1 MHIRYKASGMEMVIR
16 LCSIGLGGFAGAI
29 LRYLV
34 SGWVQNRS
42 GSIIFPYGTAA
53 VNLIGCFI
61 IGLLTFLVE
70 TRSSFSVETRAF
82 VLIGLLG
89 SFTTFSTFGSETL
102 MLLRN
107 GRIDM
112 AALYA
117 GGQVVIG
124 VMMVWLGRLL
134 AAGIWR

>member
-1 MHIRYKASGMEMVIR
+1 METVIR
-16 LCSIGLGGFAGAI
+16 LCSIGAGGFIGAV

-34 SGWVQNRS
+34 SGWVQDRS

-70 TRSSFSVETRAF
+70 TRSFFSVETRAF
-82 VLIGLLG
+82 ILIGLLG
-89 SFTTFSTFGSETL
+89 SFTTFSTFGNETL
-102 MLLRN
+102 VLIRS
-107 GRIDM
+107 GRMDL

-124 VMMVWLGRLL
+124 VFMVWFGRLL

>member
-1 MHIRYKASGMEMVIR
+1 MEMVIR

-102 MLLRN
+102 VLLRN

-124 VMMVWLGRLL
+124 VLMVWLGRLL

>member
-1 MHIRYKASGMEMVIR
+1 MDTVIR
-16 LCSIGLGGFAGAI
+16 LCCIGLGGFAGAV

-34 SGWVQNRS
+34 SGWVQDRS
-42 GSIIFPYGTAA
+42 GSIAIPFGTAA
-53 VNLIGCFI
+53 VNLSGCFI
-61 IGLLTFLVE
+61 IGILTFLVE
-70 TRSSFSVETRAF
+70 SRSYFSVETRAF

-102 MLLRN
+102 MLIRS
-107 GRIDM
+107 GRMDI
-112 AALYA
+112 AALYS
-117 GGQVVIG
+117 GGQVVVG

>member
-1 MHIRYKASGMEMVIR
+1 MDTVIR
-16 LCSIGLGGFAGAI
+16 LCSIGLGGFVGAV

-34 SGWVQNRS
+34 SGWVQDRS
-42 GSIIFPYGTAA
+42 GSIAIPFGTAA
-53 VNLIGCFI
+53 VNLSGCFI
-61 IGLLTFLVE
+61 IGILTFLVE
-70 TRSSFSVETRAF
+70 SRSYFSVETRAF

-102 MLLRN
+102 MLIRS
-107 GRIDM
+107 GRMDI
-112 AALYA
+112 AALYS
-117 GGQVVIG
+117 GGQVVVG

>member
-1 MHIRYKASGMEMVIR
+1 METIIR
-16 LCSIGLGGFAGAI
+16 LCSIGLGGFIGAV

-34 SGWVQNRS
+34 SGWVQDRS
-42 GSIIFPYGTAA
+42 GSIMFPFGTAT
-53 VNLIGCFI
+53 VNLLGCFA

-70 TRSSFSVETRAF
+70 TRSYLSVETRAF
-82 VLIGLLG
+82 ILIGLLG

-102 MLLRN
+102 MLIRS
-107 GRIDM
+107 GRMDM

-124 VMMVWLGRLL
+124 VIMVWLGRLL

>member
-1 MHIRYKASGMEMVIR
+1 METVIR
-16 LCSIGLGGFAGAI
+16 LLSIGMGGFIGAI
-29 LRYLV
+29 LRYGV
-34 SGWVQNRS
+34 SGWVQDRS
-42 GSIIFPYGTAA
+42 GSVAFPYGTAA
-53 VNLIGCFI
+53 VNLAGCFI
-61 IGLLTFLVE
+61 IGLLTFLIE
-70 TRSSFSVETRAF
+70 TRSSLSAETRAF

-102 MLLRN
+102 ALIRS
-107 GRIDM
+107 GRMDM

-117 GGQVVIG
+117 GGQLVLG

>member
-1 MHIRYKASGMEMVIR
+1 METIIR
-16 LCSIGLGGFAGAI
+16 LCSIGLGGFIGAV

-34 SGWVQNRS
+34 SGWVQDRS
-42 GSIIFPYGTAA
+42 GSIMFPFGTAT
-53 VNLIGCFI
+53 VNLLGCFV

-70 TRSSFSVETRAF
+70 TRSYLSVETRAF
-82 VLIGLLG
+82 ILVGLLG

-102 MLLRN
+102 MLIRS
-107 GRIDM
+107 GRMDM

-124 VMMVWLGRLL
+124 VFMVWLGRLM

>member
-1 MHIRYKASGMEMVIR
+1 MEMVIR
-16 LCSIGLGGFAGAI
+16 LCSIGLGGFVGAV

-34 SGWVQNRS
+34 SGWVQDRS
-42 GSIIFPYGTAA
+42 GSIIFPFGTAA
-53 VNLIGCFI
+53 VNIIGCFI
-61 IGLLTFLVE
+61 IGMLTFLVE
-70 TRSSFSVETRAF
+70 TRSYFSVETRAF

-102 MLLRN
+102 VLLRS

-124 VMMVWLGRLL
+124 VLMVWLGRLL
-134 AAGIWR
+134 ASGIWR

>member
-1 MHIRYKASGMEMVIR
+1 MEMVIR

-117 GGQVVIG
+117 GGQVVLG
-124 VMMVWLGRLL
+124 VLMVWLGRLL

>member
-1 MHIRYKASGMEMVIR
+1 MEIFIR
-16 LCSIGLGGFAGAI
+16 LCSIGLGGFAGAV

-42 GSIIFPYGTAA
+42 GSIIFPFGTAA
-53 VNLIGCFI
+53 VNLIGCFL

-70 TRSSFSVETRAF
+70 TRSYFSVETRAF

-89 SFTTFSTFGSETL
+89 SFTTFSTFGSET
-102 MLLRN
+102 MILLRS
-107 GRIDM
+107 GRMDM

-117 GGQVVIG
+117 GGQVVVG
-124 VMMVWLGRLL
+124 VIMVWLGRLL

>member
-1 MHIRYKASGMEMVIR
+1 MDTVIR
-16 LCSIGLGGFAGAI
+16 LCSIGLGGFVGAV

-34 SGWVQNRS
+34 SGWVQDRS
-42 GSIIFPYGTAA
+42 GSIAIPFGTAA
-53 VNLIGCFI
+53 VNLSGCFI
-61 IGLLTFLVE
+61 IGILTFLVE
-70 TRSSFSVETRAF
+70 SRSYFSVETRAF

-102 MLLRN
+102 MLIRS
-107 GRIDM
+107 GRMDM

-117 GGQVVIG
+117 GGQVVVG